1 MCLPGAREING
12 DEASSTPVAA
22 GKGIVEPVG
31 PKVGDITCATGL
43 SGNLPKIKEFVN
55 HASAVGG
62 SGAFLSAYV
71 V

>member
-1 MCLPGAREING
+1 MPGAVEADG

-22 GKGIVEPVG
+22 GKGIVEPLE
-31 PKVGDITCATGL
+31 PCVGDITWATGF
-43 SGNLPKIKEFVN
+43 SGNLPNIKENAN

-62 SGAFLSAYV
+62 SGALLSACV